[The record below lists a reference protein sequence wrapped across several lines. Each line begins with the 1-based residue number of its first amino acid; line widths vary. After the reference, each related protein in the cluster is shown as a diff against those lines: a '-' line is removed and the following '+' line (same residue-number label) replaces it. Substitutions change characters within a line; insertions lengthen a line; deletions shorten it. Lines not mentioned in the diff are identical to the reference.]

1 MEKHKKVKKL
11 ELIEKNPKDIRN
23 LFNKIA
29 PQYDR
34 NNTIIS
40 LGLHILVKKSLVN
53 SLDITS
59 GEKILDACC
68 GTGDISKL
76 IKKRNCKAELTGAD
90 FSEEM
95 LKIAQKRV
103 KDVNFIKTDVTDL
116 PFKDGNFDKVVM
128 SFGLRNIKDY
138 GKALDEVWR
147 VLKFGGEFV
156 HLDFGEKVA
165 ISKTFDYITRIACKM
180 LFKEGKS
187 YEYLLQSKREFF
199 PPDKLIKEFEAHGFS
214 LVRRKDFLFG
224 IISFQV
230 LRKV

>member
-1 MEKHKKVKKL
+1 M

-23 LFNKIA
+23 LFDRIA

-53 SLDITS
+53 SLNIAS

-76 IKKRNCKAELTGAD
+76 IKKRWSMAEVTGAD

-95 LKIAQKRV
+95 LKIAKKRV
-103 KDVNFIKTDVTDL
+103 KGVNFIQTDVTAL
-116 PFKDGNFDKVVM
+116 PFKAETFDKVVM

-156 HLDFGEKVA
+156 HLDFGKKVA
-165 ISKTFDYITRIACKM
+165 ISNTFDFITRIACKT

-187 YEYLLQSKREFF
+187 YEYLLQSKRDFF
-199 PPDKLIKEFEAHGFS
+199 SPDKLIKEIEPHGFS
-214 LVRRKDFLFG
+214 LVGRKDFLFG

-230 LRKV
+230 LRKVTKLHIT